1 MYLYGFKYMLYHC
14 LLNKLS
20 TLNAF
25 GRNHKISL
33 MISLKEFISFD
44 LSLKKF
50 IDFLVLRKFPQMWE
64 YWC

>member
-1 MYLYGFKYMLYHC
+1 MALNTCCIYHC

-33 MISLKEFISFD
+33 IIFLKESISFD
-44 LSLKKF
+44 LSLKTC
-50 IDFLVLRKFPQMWE
+50 INFLILRKFPQM
-64 YWC
+64 